1 MYSLGELDRKII
13 GELERN
19 ARRSLRKI
27 SRKLGISITTLSNR
41 ISKLE
46 KSGVIKGYS
55 VLINPESIGFDLTAI
70 IELVVSK
77 GKLMEVE
84 KEISRMKNVFA
95 VYDITGSTDAL
106 VIARFRRR
114 NEMSRFIK
122 SLLAMKYVERTNT
135 HVVLNVVKEDVRIG
149 L

>member
-1 MYSLGELDRKII
+1 MYTLDMADRKII
-13 GELERN
+13 GELECD

-27 SRKLGISITTLSNR
+27 SRKLGVSITTLSNR

-46 KSGVIKGYS
+46 KLGVIKGYS
-55 VLINPESIGFDLTAI
+55 AVVNPESIGFDLTAI

-84 KEISRMKNVFA
+84 KEIAKMRNVFA
-95 VYDITGSTDAL
+95 VYDITGLTDAIVL
-106 VIARFRRR
+106 ARFRKRSD
-114 NEMSRFIK
+114 MSGFIK
-122 SLLAMKYVERTNT
+122 SLLAMRYVERTNT
-135 HVVLNVVKEDVRIG
+135 HVVLNVVKEDMRIR